1 MRIRNISIRGLFDNF
16 DHEIPLFQH
25 EPITII
31 HGPNGVGKTS
41 ILKLISGCLRPPHRL
56 LRSVSFNK
64 LSLTFDNESIL
75 DVTPEIVENARRTSN
90 KHLRDQRPRQVFHF
104 SFRVHGKTDQTYTYT
119 GSRPPNLARIE
130 HFLPMLSRTSPDE
143 WFDRRAE
150 EILQFDDVIERY
162 GSDLPEE
169 FLVGEECP
177 RPLWLQEIQHS
188 TPVHFIETQRLLRI
202 KSPTPHRSVW
212 RESAVNQCA
221 EELAGRLNETL
232 ARSATLSQTLERSF
246 PTRVISGVGTGPLS
260 EEHIRSKLNALDQK
274 RSRLVDA
281 GLLEFSNEPALP
293 TKRFDDTTQR
303 VLGVYINDTERKLSV
318 FDDMLSRIELIRSI
332 VDARFLQKTISID
345 RQEGFVAYT
354 RDGRRLELSG
364 LSSGE
369 QHELVLLY
377 ELLFRAEQNTLIL
390 IDEPELSLHIA
401 WQQQFLRD
409 LLKITKL
416 VKLTALIATH
426 SPQIIHDRWDLTVE
440 LLGPSR

>member
-1 MRIRNISIRGLFDNF
+1 MRIKNISIRGLFDTF

-56 LRSVSFNK
+56 LRSVPFTN
-64 LSLTFDNESIL
+64 LSLTFDDESIL
-75 DVTPEIVENARRTSN
+75 EVAPEIVTNEHGAFSG
-90 KHLRDQRPRQVFHF
+90 HLRAQRSRQIFHF
-104 SFRVHGKTDQTYTYT
+104 NFMGHGQADQTYAHT
-119 GSRPPNLARIE
+119 GSRPAHLPRIE
-130 HFLPMLSRTSPDE
+130 QFLPMLTRMRHDE
-143 WFDRRAE
+143 WYDRQTE
-150 EILQFDDVIERY
+150 EILQFDDVIQRY

-169 FLVGEECP
+169 FRAGEECP
-177 RPLWLQEIQHS
+177 PWLQEIQQS
-188 TPVHFIETQRLLRI
+188 TQVHFIETQRLLRI
-202 KSPTPHRSVW
+202 KSATPHHSV
-212 RESAVNQCA
+212 RQETTVNQCA
-221 EELAGRLNETL
+221 EELAGRINEIL
-232 ARSATLSQTLERSF
+232 ATSATLSQTLERSF
-246 PTRVISGVGTGPLS
+246 PTRLISGAGTGPLS
-260 EEHIRSKLNALDQK
+260 EEHTRLKLTALDQK
-274 RSRLVDA
+274 RSRLVAA
-281 GLLEFSNEPALP
+281 GLLEPSNEPTLP

-303 VLGVYINDTERKLSV
+303 VLGVYITDTERKLSV

-332 VDARFLQKTISID
+332 VDARFLQKTVSID
-345 RQEGFVAYT
+345 RREGLVART

-377 ELLFRAEQNTLIL
+377 ELLFRAEEGTLIL

-409 LLKITKL
+409 LLRITKL
-416 VKLTALIATH
+416 AKLTALVATH

>member
-1 MRIRNISIRGLFDNF
+1 MRIKNISITGLFDAF

-41 ILKLISGCLRPPHRL
+41 ILKLISGCLRPPHRF
-56 LRSVSFNK
+56 LRSVSFKK
-64 LSLTFDNESIL
+64 LSLTFDDESIL
-75 DVTPEIVENARRTSN
+75 EVTPETVENGRRASSKRFPN
-90 KHLRDQRPRQVFHF
+90 QRSRQAFRF
-104 SFRVHGKTDQTYTYT
+104 SFVVNGRIDHTYTYIEP
-119 GSRPPNLARIE
+119 RPTNPARIE
-130 HFLPMLSRTSPDE
+130 HFLPMLSRTSHDE
-143 WFDRRAE
+143 WFDPRTDE
-150 EILQFDDVIERY
+150 FLQFDDVIERH
-162 GSDLPEE
+162 GSDLPDE

-177 RPLWLQEIQHS
+177 SWLQEIQHS

-202 KSPTPHRSVW
+202 KPTRPHRSVW
-212 RESAVNQCA
+212 QETTVNQCA
-221 EELAGRLNETL
+221 EELARRLSTIL
-232 ARSATLSQTLERSF
+232 AQSATLSQTLERSF
-246 PTRVISGVGTGPLS
+246 PTRLISGVGPGQLS
-260 EEHIRSKLNALDQK
+260 EEHIRSKLTALDHK

-281 GLLEFSNEPALP
+281 GLLEASNEPALP

-303 VLGVYINDTERKLSV
+303 VLGVYINDTERKLSI

-345 RQEGFVAYT
+345 RQEGFVAHA
-354 RDGRRLELSG
+354 RDGRRLKLSG

-377 ELLFRAEQNTLIL
+377 ELLFRAEQDSLIL

-409 LLKITKL
+409 LLKITRL
-416 VKLTALIATH
+416 ARLTALVATH